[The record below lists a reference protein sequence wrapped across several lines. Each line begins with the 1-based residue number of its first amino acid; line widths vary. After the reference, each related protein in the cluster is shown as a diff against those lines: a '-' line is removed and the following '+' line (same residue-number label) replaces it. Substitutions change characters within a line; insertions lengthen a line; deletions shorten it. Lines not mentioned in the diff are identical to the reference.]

1 MKPIICSFCGRDCS
15 RDEGHFEAVDED
27 KIMCI
32 QCYKKIVVNHKEI
45 ENMKEGENA
54 EEHQATAES

>member
-15 RDEGHFEAVDED
+15 QDEGHFEAVDED

-32 QCYKKIVVNHKEI
+32 YCYEKIVVNHKEV
-45 ENMKEGENA
+45 EQK
-54 EEHQATAES
+54 